1 MESDNR
7 CSSDRWKLTNREKP
21 KNSTV
26 PLIPQNV
33 RWTCSTDFWT
43 QRLQSLAAI
52 HQWLNSLS
60 DLSSLISGARGRL
73 QSVRCSEG
81 GAPTADLFRKQYLS
95 NPVKHG
101 RSWAERWLESQG
113 RWTAQ
118 VNNLERHAAA
128 ADDQCGR
135 PGGAMTDRSKEMRGD
150 QVVPWAGQ
158 LVWRHF
164 EDSQQSSVEI
174 IRYRSVRFLSFQK
187 HW

>member
-1 MESDNR
+1 MNLQYR
-7 CSSDRWKLTNREKP
+7 FVNPTAPKLCGHPSMTE
-21 KNSTV
+21 
-26 PLIPQNV
+26 
-33 RWTCSTDFWT
+33 
-43 QRLQSLAAI
+43 
-52 HQWLNSLS
+52 LS
-60 DLSSLISGARGRL
+60 DLSSLISGARGRP

-118 VNNLERHAAA
+118 VNNLERPAAA

-164 EDSQQSSVEI
+164 EDSHQSSVEI
-174 IRYRSVRFLSFQK
+174 VRYRSVRFFSFQK
-187 HW
+187 HWLQIKDLKSENNSLYKLFTSFHLVAY